1 MNEIFTLKRKSLES
15 HIEEEFPEYELLDK
29 KNSTLMKWLSK
40 LLFFNK
46 DFMSRYIT
54 VVGAKVYVPQV
65 PWNTNKPLSA
75 CSVLA
80 HEWVHMKDGKKFGP
94 LFKFLYLCP
103 QILAPLAL
111 LGFFNSAFFWFA
123 LCLLPIPAP
132 FRAWFEFRAYVVSIA
147 VRWWLA
153 KQPTNGEWLTRQFTS
168 SAYYWM
174 FPAKTFLRK
183 KFEKEFE
190 RIQQDDLKDYEQEI
204 KKALKVI

>member
-1 MNEIFTLKRKSLES
+1 MKEILTLKRKSLES
-15 HIEEEFPEYELLDK
+15 HITEEFPDYELLEK
-29 KNSTLMKWLSK
+29 KDSSLMKWLSK

-46 DFMSRYIT
+46 QFMISYIT
-54 VVGAKVYVPQV
+54 VIGHKVYVPRL
-65 PWNTNKPLSA
+65 PWSQEKPLSA
-75 CSVLA
+75 CTVLA
-80 HEWVHMKDGKKFGP
+80 HEWVHMKDAKKFGP

-111 LGFFNSAFFWFA
+111 FAFWNPAFLLFL
-123 LCLLPIPAP
+123 LCLLPLPAP

-153 KQPTNGEWLTRQFTS
+153 TQPTNYEWLTRQFTS
-168 SAYYWM
+168 SGYYWM